1 VLDAHWLRHAPILAL
16 SCRLRMDDLDF
27 SKPAKNPEP
36 PRSPQ
41 PVYLP
46 AVARAFFESAGR
58 PERVPAGAQFFAEN
72 EKASRILLKRDKMY
86 LLLQGEVSL
95 LARGKA
101 IGSVKPGEIFGEMAA
116 ISESPRSATA
126 KALTECQVIPL
137 DEKQFQNALR
147 QKPEFALMLLG
158 IMIGRLR
165 AMLAQMPGIPSAG
178 AALKET
184 RVFDKALLSALDKG
198 LGESARV
205 RYDRGKVI
213 MVQGQTGAF
222 MYVVLEGRV
231 AISLRGA
238 LVERVGPGGVFG
250 EMALVDQ
257 SVRAANAAAE
267 SDCVLLS
274 INRTVFMNLIK
285 SDPTFGVSLLGAM
298 AERLRNLAAGAK

>member
-1 VLDAHWLRHAPILAL
+1 
-16 SCRLRMDDLDF
+16 MDDLDF

-36 PRSPQ
+36 PKSPQ

-58 PERVPAGAQFFAEN
+58 PERVPACTQFFAEN

-147 QKPEFALMLLG
+147 EKPEFALMLLG

>member
-1 VLDAHWLRHAPILAL
+1 
-16 SCRLRMDDLDF
+16 MDDLDF

-36 PRSPQ
+36 PKSPQ

-58 PERVPAGAQFFAEN
+58 PERVPAGTQFFAEN

-147 QKPEFALMLLG
+147 EKPEFALMLLG